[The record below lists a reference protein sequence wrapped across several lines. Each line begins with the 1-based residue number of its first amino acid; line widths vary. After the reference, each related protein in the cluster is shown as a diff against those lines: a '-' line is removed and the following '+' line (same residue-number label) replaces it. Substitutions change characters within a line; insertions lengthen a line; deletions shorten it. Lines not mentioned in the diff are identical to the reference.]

1 MTRSATSQPLISH
14 HLLLCATPTKGK
26 CCDPV
31 DGSASWDALKR
42 LVRELDLEN
51 PARPQGIVLRS
62 KVDCLRVCEQGP
74 VLLIWPDGIWYGGV
88 SPERMEII
96 LREHVL
102 EGRPCQEWILKQT
115 PLQPSLLGNEALE
128 ASTTSDVPA

>member
-1 MTRSATSQPLISH
+1 MR
-14 HLLLCATPTKGK
+14 
-26 CCDPV
+26 
-31 DGSASWDALKR
+31 
-42 LVRELDLEN
+42 
-51 PARPQGIVLRS
+51 ARA
-62 KVDCLRVCEQGP
+62 

-115 PLQPSLLGNEALE
+115 PLQPSLLGNEALD
-128 ASTTSDVPA
+128 ASAQGRCSS

>member
-1 MTRSATSQPLISH
+1 MTRSATAQPLISH

-74 VLLIWPDGIWYGGV
+74 VLLIWPDGCWYGAV
-88 SPERMEII
+88 TPERIPRI
-96 LREHVL
+96 LRQHII
-102 EGRPCQEWILKQT
+102 EG
-115 PLQPSLLGNEALE
+115 QPIDDWLIQR
-128 ASTTSDVPA
+128 STMNFNQATAN

>member
-1 MTRSATSQPLISH
+1 MTLSVSSQPLISH
-14 HLLLCATPTKGK
+14 HLLLCATPAKGK

-42 LVRELDLEN
+42 LVRDLDLEN
-51 PARPQGIVLRS
+51 PARAQGIVLRS

-88 SPERMEII
+88 TPERMDII

-102 EGRPCQEWILKQT
+102 EGRPCRQWMLKRT
-115 PLQPSLLGNEALE
+115 PLHPSLLVNEDLE
-128 ASTTSDVPA
+128 DSIQGSSSS